1 MTKHDDLPHDIHDRG
16 YKHLLSFWKIFQ
28 QLIEGYVD
36 EEWKNRLDFQKSERI
51 EKTFILEE
59 FAKKESDVLYKV
71 PLLGTEREVYLYILI
86 EHQSTVDFSMA
97 FRVMTY
103 LVRFWTEYYKNSDEN
118 LRTQKGFRFPPVFP
132 IVLYNGEGAWTAATS
147 LRELVEQGDLFT
159 EYIPNVRYHLVDI
172 PRISKEMLKE
182 IGNVLAGVFLLEHEI
197 HGEEFSKAFQE
208 ALDLFDRET
217 DDEIW
222 KAVAEWLSVL
232 LRRRHPLDAVK
243 LMQEID
249 FTKHNRQEV
258 KTMLATMPEKLIA
271 YGEQKGIAKSIIRV
285 LKTRFGEVPQDI
297 IEQLGKIEI
306 IEKLDTLLEQATLV
320 NNLQEFQD
328 SIH

>member
-1 MTKHDDLPHDIHDRG
+1 M
-16 YKHLLSFWKIFQ
+16 
-28 QLIEGYVD
+28 
-36 EEWKNRLDFQKSERI
+36 
-51 EKTFILEE
+51 
-59 FAKKESDVLYKV
+59 
-71 PLLGTEREVYLYILI
+71 
-86 EHQSTVDFSMA
+86 
-97 FRVMTY
+97 
-103 LVRFWTEYYKNSDEN
+103 
-118 LRTQKGFRFPPVFP
+118 
-132 IVLYNGEGAWTAATS
+132 LYNGEGVWSAATS
-147 LRELVEQGDLFT
+147 LRELVDQGDLFT
-159 EYIPNVRYHLVDI
+159 EYIPNVKYHLVDV

-182 IGNVLAGVFLLEHEI
+182 IGNILAGVFLLEHEI

-285 LKTRFGEVPQDI
+285 LKTRFGEVPEQI
-297 IEQLGKIEI
+297 QEGLQGSKSIEHLES
-306 IEKLDTLLEQATLV
+306 LLEKATSVRTLK
-320 NNLQEFQD
+320 EFQK
-328 SIH
+328 IFMNI